1 MVALSE
7 LNTNLFDNLSKYITR
22 YSYEGDKSRSQ
33 TPVKLLH
40 NHDVLAS
47 SGISINTT
55 NNDLNE
61 GLTERTIN
69 KLIQY
74 QKRLSNQ
81 EIDQIVE
88 DYKSGLNIYQLA
100 KQYRCHRTTI
110 SYHIK
115 EQGIRMRNRP
125 LSEAQID
132 EAVKLYESGSSCLK
146 IGKII
151 GVDDTTILRR
161 LRERGVKMRGVH
173 ERS

>member
-1 MVALSE
+1 MGLSDPD
-7 LNTNLFDNLSKYITR
+7 TNLFDRALRYKSKLDYKAIEAEQQDNKT
-22 YSYEGDKSRSQ
+22 
-33 TPVKLLH
+33 H
-40 NHDVLAS
+40 
-47 SGISINTT
+47 
-55 NNDLNE
+55 
-61 GLTERTIN
+61 ERTV
-69 KLIQY
+69 
-74 QKRLSNQ
+74 KRLTQQQKILSTE
-81 EIDQIVE
+81 EISEVVTA
-88 DYKSGLNIYQLA
+88 YKSGLNIYQLA